1 MGLLRRSGGG
11 TLDALIVGLGNPGRQ
26 YARTR
31 HNIGFMVVDR
41 IAERTGASWRG
52 KYDGRFAETTLG
64 DARVA
69 LLEPETFMN
78 LSGRSVSAAARFYKL
93 EPQNVIVVY
102 DDIELEFDKVRAK
115 AGGGL
120 KGHNGLR
127 SLADVARHAR
137 LPARPLRRRPP
148 AARRP
153 ALRRRLRARR
163 LLRGRG
169 PGRPD
174 RARRRLRRGDPRRRH
189 RRGRAPLRPRSGR
202 RHVGHRAVGTRVGA
216 RCSLE
221 RRQAARHRQLAAV
234 TAGARRHQ
242 HDQPAEHRSGQ
253 ERPRA
258 VRGLLLVGHRLRS

>member
-26 YARTR
+26 YAKTR

-52 KYDGRFAETTLG
+52 KYDGRFTEAKLG

-93 EPQNVIVVY
+93 EPQDVIVVY

-127 SLADVARHAR
+127 SMAESLGTPDF
-137 LPARPLRRRPP
+137 LRVRC
-148 AARRP
+148 
-153 ALRRRLRARR
+153 
-163 LLRGRG
+163 GV
-169 PGRPD
+169 GRP
-174 RARRRLRRGDPRRRH
+174 RRGDPRSVADYVL
-189 RRGRAPLRPRSGR
+189 GAFYEDEDPADLIERAADCAEAILADGIDE
-202 RHVGHRAVGTRVGA
+202 A
-216 RCSLE
+216 E
-221 RRQAARHRQLAAV
+221 RRFA
-234 TAGARRHQ
+234 
-242 HDQPAEHRSGQ
+242 
-253 ERPRA
+253 
-258 VRGLLLVGHRLRS
+258 

>member
-26 YARTR
+26 YSRTR

-52 KYDGRFAETTLG
+52 KYDGRFTETKLG

-93 EPQNVIVVY
+93 EPQDVIVVY

-127 SLADVARHAR
+127 SMAESLGTPDF
-137 LPARPLRRRPP
+137 LRVRC
-148 AARRP
+148 
-153 ALRRRLRARR
+153 
-163 LLRGRG
+163 GV
-169 PGRPD
+169 GRP
-174 RARRRLRRGDPRRRH
+174 RRGDPRSVADYVL
-189 RRGRAPLRPRSGR
+189 GAFYEDEDPADLIERAADCAEAILADGIDE
-202 RHVGHRAVGTRVGA
+202 A
-216 RCSLE
+216 E
-221 RRQAARHRQLAAV
+221 RRFA
-234 TAGARRHQ
+234 
-242 HDQPAEHRSGQ
+242 
-253 ERPRA
+253 
-258 VRGLLLVGHRLRS
+258 

>member
-52 KYDGRFAETTLG
+52 KYDGRFTETKLG

-78 LSGRSVSAAARFYKL
+78 LSGRSVSVATRFYKL
-93 EPQNVIVVY
+93 EPQDVIVVY

-127 SLADVARHAR
+127 SMAESLGSPDF
-137 LPARPLRRRPP
+137 LRVRC
-148 AARRP
+148 
-153 ALRRRLRARR
+153 
-163 LLRGRG
+163 GV
-169 PGRPD
+169 GRP
-174 RARRRLRRGDPRRRH
+174 RRGDPRSVADYVL
-189 RRGRAPLRPRSGR
+189 GAFYEDEDPADLIERAADCAEAILADGIDE
-202 RHVGHRAVGTRVGA
+202 A
-216 RCSLE
+216 E
-221 RRQAARHRQLAAV
+221 RRFA
-234 TAGARRHQ
+234 
-242 HDQPAEHRSGQ
+242 
-253 ERPRA
+253 
-258 VRGLLLVGHRLRS
+258 

>member
-26 YARTR
+26 YAKTR

-41 IAERTGASWRG
+41 IAERSGASWRG
-52 KYDGRFAETTLG
+52 KYDGRFTETKLG

-93 EPQNVIVVY
+93 EPQDVIVVY

-127 SLADVARHAR
+127 SMAESLGSPDF
-137 LPARPLRRRPP
+137 LRVRC
-148 AARRP
+148 
-153 ALRRRLRARR
+153 
-163 LLRGRG
+163 GV
-169 PGRPD
+169 GRP
-174 RARRRLRRGDPRRRH
+174 RRGDPRSVADYVL
-189 RRGRAPLRPRSGR
+189 GAFYEDEDPADLIERAADCAEAILADGIDE
-202 RHVGHRAVGTRVGA
+202 A
-216 RCSLE
+216 E
-221 RRQAARHRQLAAV
+221 RRFA
-234 TAGARRHQ
+234 
-242 HDQPAEHRSGQ
+242 
-253 ERPRA
+253 
-258 VRGLLLVGHRLRS
+258 

>member
-26 YARTR
+26 YAKTR

-41 IAERTGASWRG
+41 IAERSGASWRG
-52 KYDGRFAETTLG
+52 KYDGRFTETKLG

-93 EPQNVIVVY
+93 EPQDVIVVY

-127 SLADVARHAR
+127 SMAESLASPDF
-137 LPARPLRRRPP
+137 LRVRC
-148 AARRP
+148 
-153 ALRRRLRARR
+153 
-163 LLRGRG
+163 GV
-169 PGRPD
+169 GRP
-174 RARRRLRRGDPRRRH
+174 RRGDPRSVADYVL
-189 RRGRAPLRPRSGR
+189 GAFYEDEDPADLIERAADCAEAILADGIDE
-202 RHVGHRAVGTRVGA
+202 A
-216 RCSLE
+216 E
-221 RRQAARHRQLAAV
+221 RRFA
-234 TAGARRHQ
+234 
-242 HDQPAEHRSGQ
+242 
-253 ERPRA
+253 
-258 VRGLLLVGHRLRS
+258 

>member
-41 IAERTGASWRG
+41 IAERSGASWRG
-52 KYDGRFAETTLG
+52 KYDGRFTETKLG

-93 EPQNVIVVY
+93 EPQDVIVVY

-127 SLADVARHAR
+127 SMAESLGSPDF
-137 LPARPLRRRPP
+137 LRVRC
-148 AARRP
+148 
-153 ALRRRLRARR
+153 
-163 LLRGRG
+163 GV
-169 PGRPD
+169 GRP
-174 RARRRLRRGDPRRRH
+174 RRGDPRSVADYVL
-189 RRGRAPLRPRSGR
+189 GAFYEDEDPADLIERAADCAEAILADGIDE
-202 RHVGHRAVGTRVGA
+202 A
-216 RCSLE
+216 E
-221 RRQAARHRQLAAV
+221 RRFA
-234 TAGARRHQ
+234 
-242 HDQPAEHRSGQ
+242 
-253 ERPRA
+253 
-258 VRGLLLVGHRLRS
+258 

>member
-52 KYDGRFAETTLG
+52 KYDGRFTEAKLG

-93 EPQNVIVVY
+93 EPQDVIVVY
-102 DDIELEFDKVRAK
+102 DDIELEFDKVRAR

-127 SLADVARHAR
+127 SMAESLGSPDF
-137 LPARPLRRRPP
+137 LRVRC
-148 AARRP
+148 
-153 ALRRRLRARR
+153 
-163 LLRGRG
+163 GV
-169 PGRPD
+169 GRP
-174 RARRRLRRGDPRRRH
+174 RRGDPRSVADYVL
-189 RRGRAPLRPRSGR
+189 GAFYEDEDPSDLIERAADCVETILADGIDE
-202 RHVGHRAVGTRVGA
+202 A
-216 RCSLE
+216 E
-221 RRQAARHRQLAAV
+221 RRFA
-234 TAGARRHQ
+234 
-242 HDQPAEHRSGQ
+242 S
-253 ERPRA
+253 
-258 VRGLLLVGHRLRS
+258 